1 MESAAGVAQ
10 GGRSG
15 LTALVVGIC
24 FALALFFSPIF
35 LCIPSS
41 ATAAALVIVGL
52 LMMEP
57 VKNIP
62 WDDYSESLPAF
73 ICLIS
78 MPLTYSISNGILL
91 GMIAYVLMNLIMGNR
106 KKVSWTMA
114 ILAVL
119 FVLKYI
125 YI

>member
-1 MESAAGVAQ
+1 
-10 GGRSG
+10 
-15 LTALVVGIC
+15 
-24 FALALFFSPIF
+24 
-35 LCIPSS
+35 
-41 ATAAALVIVGL
+41 
-52 LMMEP
+52 MMEP

-114 ILAVL
+114 ILAIL